1 MPVQTLDEFYAAA
14 KIAKPI
20 FEAIVNS
27 IPEVYKICGNH
38 DGDDDKKIIRVTL
51 ASSEDERRAQEKANA
66 DYSKR
71 APCRALFF
79 KKAKLEEAL
88 AVFRKSLATYLITIR
103 KEHLSAAECYNAVVG
118 GGGSCTLSATATK
131 P

>member
-51 ASSEDERRAQEKANA
+51 ASSEDERRAQERRTPITPNELRAVPCS
-66 DYSKR
+66 SK
-71 APCRALFF
+71 
-79 KKAKLEEAL
+79 
-88 AVFRKSLATYLITIR
+88 
-103 KEHLSAAECYNAVVG
+103 
-118 GGGSCTLSATATK
+118 K
-131 P
+131 PS